1 MLSRIPVEPFDTV
14 DGKGRVIPNI
24 NVMDG
29 ATGAIRAIF
38 VAPIIFPMSKK

>member
-24 NVMDG
+24 VMDG